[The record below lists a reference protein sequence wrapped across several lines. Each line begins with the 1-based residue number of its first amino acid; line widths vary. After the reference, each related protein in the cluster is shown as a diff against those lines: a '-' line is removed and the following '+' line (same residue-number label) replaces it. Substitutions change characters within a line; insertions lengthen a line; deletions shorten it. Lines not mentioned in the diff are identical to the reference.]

1 MKIGERSTLHFAV
14 DLFNIADA
22 RRINLVDQN
31 RDLSSQP
38 ANSNVDFQAP
48 LQFQAPFSARVM
60 AKWEF

>member
-1 MKIGERSTLHFAV
+1 LELKRSLEV
-14 DLFNIADA
+14 DV
-22 RRINLVDQN
+22 RVY